1 MLRRRI
7 VRRNKRFLTRLLRQ
21 AVQWDLPLSTVVN
34 FSADSAESR
43 NACRLKRRG
52 KLRPDWGRV
61 ELLDDSVFLPFSGP
75 SGKIYYYNELSAL
88 ECLLERS
95 LQDVREGLFID
106 PRELLAQRKAVR
118 RR

>member
-1 MLRRRI
+1 MLLIAEFAINCLLTVFLCDFSPRI
-7 VRRNKRFLTRLLRQ
+7 
-21 AVQWDLPLSTVVN
+21 
-34 FSADSAESR
+34 
-43 NACRLKRRG
+43 
-52 KLRPDWGRV
+52 LRPDWGRV
-61 ELLDDSVFLPFSGP
+61 GLLDDSVFLPFSGP